1 MVNKTKKS
9 RLPDLFKMFLG
20 PVLFSIFLAVSC
32 VCVSLYVPS
41 GQSNNDAILTEE
53 ESGTVEDLVQSNQEM
68 EGLKNP
74 NAVDPVDYH
83 KIVVNHKQQADLG
96 LTLYRSLK
104 SRAAVVSFYNKIT
117 HSTDVT
123 LAIIENADVNDI
135 PLSLAFA
142 LAYTESSY
150 KTRAVNKNK
159 NASVD
164 RGLYQLNSNSFP
176 KLAEWEF
183 YNPYTSAKYGLAHL
197 RFCLDTAG
205 NETAALAMYNAGT
218 TRVRSNGTPQTTLN
232 YVDSI
237 MNYRA
242 GLDALLTTQVAVL
255 YENELSSMIAMVKS
269 NLE

>member
-9 RLPDLFKMFLG
+9 RLPELFRMFFG

-32 VCVSLYVPS
+32 VYVSFYVPDNAS
-41 GQSNNDAILTEE
+41 TREAVLNIEETAEDFDQLIVESNR
-53 ESGTVEDLVQSNQEM
+53 
-68 EGLKNP
+68 KNNP
-74 NAVDPVDYH
+74 FSIDPVDYH
-83 KIVVNHKQQADLG
+83 SEVVSHRQKADLG
-96 LTLYRSLK
+96 LTLYRSLQ

-117 HSTDVT
+117 HSTDIT
-123 LAIIENADVNDI
+123 LAIIENADANNI

-150 KTRAVNKNK
+150 RVRAINKNK
-159 NASVD
+159 NSSID
-164 RGLYQLNSNSFP
+164 RGLFQLNNNSFP
-176 KLAEWEF
+176 KLTEAEF
-183 YNPYTSAKYGLAHL
+183 YDPYISAKYGLAHL

-218 TRVRSNGTPQTTLN
+218 TRVRSNGTPQVTLN

-237 MNYRA
+237 MNYRE

-255 YENELSSMIAMVKS
+255 YKNEVSTMIAMVKDD
-269 NLE
+269 NK